1 MKITTPSIVAI
12 SLALSVLCHASIAL
26 FFTDSTVDEML
37 DGGVQGDV
45 AMIGTSFADMV
56 SKDNMIARAEPEE
69 TAQTEPESIQP
80 EDSSSSAEQVT
91 DTKDIK
97 PTTVKPLESVKAQ
110 TTATTSSEPVA
121 KPVKSSPI
129 TPPEPTET
137 AAVDPR
143 DEPQPKSS
151 ASQHSQQPDA
161 MAAKTTPTQSADSTP
176 KASLSAV
183 ADTPTSHDTPAETA
197 FMPPITDTIAA
208 AKNEVQRPA
217 VPKAQISSLQINEQ
231 ADKTPAPAQ
240 SNATV
245 TPSDVAKPVDEI
257 QKPSAA
263 PQLSQAAKPAP
274 TALPPMASAPAV
286 PHTSVAPSPEAIIR
300 PKLQSVEGSTAAVQ
314 PAPEI
319 RQALST
325 QIAPLKSAR
334 AAETAIAA
342 DVAQTAEEGIPAPRA
357 RPPQPHD
364 GKIIASKPKRV
375 VKKTTQK
382 QTQKKAKKRQPA
394 AKGNQSKTQRSAQNN
409 SGKSSATASRGGG
422 KGSNTKAAGNAK
434 ASNYPGLIYRKIQ
447 RTRQKRVGGRGSVR
461 IRFSVSSSGGLAGIS
476 VARSSGSS
484 KIDKAALAHIRR
496 AAPFPAPPKGA
507 RRSFTIPV
515 EIRR

>member
-1 MKITTPSIVAI
+1 MKITTPSVITI
-12 SLALSVLCHASIAL
+12 SLALSVLCHASVAL

-56 SKDNMIARAEPEE
+56 SKDNMIARSEPEE
-69 TAQTEPESIQP
+69 TAQAAPESIQP
-80 EDSSSSAEQVT
+80 GESSSSAEQVT
-91 DTKDIK
+91 DTKATK
-97 PTTVKPLESVKAQ
+97 PTAIKPLESVKAQ
-110 TTATTSSEPVA
+110 TTATASSEPVA
-121 KPVKSSPI
+121 RPVKSSPT
-129 TPPEPTET
+129 TPPQPTET
-137 AAVDPR
+137 AAVNPR

-151 ASQHSQQPDA
+151 ASQHSPQPDA
-161 MAAKTTPTQSADSTP
+161 ATAETAPVQSADSAP

-183 ADTPTSHDTPAETA
+183 ADTPTSRDAPPETA
-197 FMPPITDTIAA
+197 LIPPVSDTIAG

-217 VPKAQISSLQINEQ
+217 VPKTQISFLQTNDQ

-240 SNATV
+240 SSATV
-245 TPSDVAKPVDEI
+245 TSSEVAKHADEK
-257 QKPSAA
+257 QMASAI
-263 PQLSQAAKPAP
+263 PQQSQAAKPAP
-274 TALPPMASAPAV
+274 AAKPQSAPE
-286 PHTSVAPSPEAIIR
+286 TR
-300 PKLQSVEGSTAAVQ
+300 QST
-314 PAPEI
+314 PA
-319 RQALST
+319 
-325 QIAPLKSAR
+325 QIALLTPVTPT
-334 AAETAIAA
+334 ETAIAA

-375 VKKTTQK
+375 VKKAAQKPVQK
-382 QTQKKAKKRQPA
+382 QTQKKTKKRQPT

-409 SGKSSATASRGGG
+409 SGTSTVTASRGGG

-484 KIDKAALAHIRR
+484 KVDKAALAHIRR

>member
-1 MKITTPSIVAI
+1 MKITTPSVVAI
-12 SLALSVLCHASIAL
+12 SLALSVLCHASVAL

-45 AMIGTSFADMV
+45 AMIGTSYADMV
-56 SKDNMIARAEPEE
+56 SKDNMIARSEPEE
-69 TAQTEPESIQP
+69 TAQAEPESIQP
-80 EDSSSSAEQVT
+80 EESSSSAEQVT
-91 DTKDIK
+91 DTKTTK
-97 PTTVKPLESVKAQ
+97 PTAIKPLESVKAQ
-110 TTATTSSEPVA
+110 TTATASSEPLA
-121 KPVKSSPI
+121 KPVKSSPT
-129 TPPEPTET
+129 TPPATTET

-143 DEPQPKSS
+143 DEPQSKSS

-161 MAAKTTPTQSADSTP
+161 TTADTTPRQSADSASKT
-176 KASLSAV
+176 SLSAV
-183 ADTPTSHDTPAETA
+183 ADMPTNRVASSDTALI
-197 FMPPITDTIAA
+197 PPVADTIAG

-217 VPKAQISSLQINEQ
+217 VPKTQTSSLQTHDQ
-231 ADKTPAPAQ
+231 ADKTPA
-240 SNATV
+240 
-245 TPSDVAKPVDEI
+245 
-257 QKPSAA
+257 SAA
-263 PQLSQAAKPAP
+263 PQQSQAAKPAP
-274 TALPPMASAPAV
+274 AASPPAASASTVSSA
-286 PHTSVAPSPEAIIR
+286 SVAPSPETINR
-300 PKLQSVEGSTAAVQ
+300 PKSQSVEGSAVTVP
-314 PAPEI
+314 PAPVT
-319 RQALST
+319 RQASSA
-325 QIAPLKSAR
+325 QIAPLESAR
-334 AAETAIAA
+334 ATETAIAA
-342 DVAQTAEEGIPAPRA
+342 DVAQTAEEGTPAPRA

-364 GKIIASKPKRV
+364 GKVIASKPKRV
-375 VKKTTQK
+375 VKKTALKPAQK
-382 QTQKKAKKRQPA
+382 KTQKKTKKRQSA
-394 AKGNQSKTQRSAQNN
+394 AKGNQPKTQRSAQNN